1 MPTPRTPRMRA
12 SSSRLTVM
20 QRSRAS
26 WTRWRLTWTRRRLE
40 RAQERL
46 TLLQLEM
53 DHQLLRLKELEQQ
66 KLSLVHRQQEMQEAM
81 DFRMGVL
88 LLPAPKP
95 EALEPTSLQ
104 ALLGPPPQV

>member
-26 WTRWRLTWTRRRLE
+26 WTRWRLTWTRRRRA

-66 KLSLVHRQQEMQEAM
+66 KLSLVYRQQEMQEAL
-81 DFRMGVL
+81 DFRRGVL
-88 LLPAPKP
+88 PLPTPRP
-95 EALEPTSLQ
+95 EGLEATSLQ

>member
-26 WTRWRLTWTRRRLE
+26 WTRWRLTWTRRRLT

-66 KLSLVHRQQEMQEAM
+66 KLSLVHRQQEMQEAL
-81 DFRMGVL
+81 DFRRGVL
-88 LLPAPKP
+88 PLPAPKP
-95 EALEPTSLQ
+95 EVLEPTDLRT
-104 ALLGPPPQV
+104 LLGPPPQV

>member
-1 MPTPRTPRMRA
+1 MRA

-53 DHQLLRLKELEQQ
+53 DHQLLRLKELEQ
-66 KLSLVHRQQEMQEAM
+66 KGFSLEHRLAEMEESH
-81 DFRMGVL
+81 RYRVRGVL
-88 LLPAPKP
+88 ANPTA
-95 EALEPTSLQ
+95 ELEETPDLDR
-104 ALLGPPPQV
+104 LLGL

>member
-1 MPTPRTPRMRA
+1 MRA

-66 KLSLVHRQQEMQEAM
+66 QLSLTHRQQEMQEAL
-81 DFRMGVL
+81 DFRRGVL
-88 LLPAPKP
+88 PLPAPKP
-95 EALEPTSLQ
+95 GVLESTDLRT
-104 ALLGPPPQV
+104 LLGPPPQV